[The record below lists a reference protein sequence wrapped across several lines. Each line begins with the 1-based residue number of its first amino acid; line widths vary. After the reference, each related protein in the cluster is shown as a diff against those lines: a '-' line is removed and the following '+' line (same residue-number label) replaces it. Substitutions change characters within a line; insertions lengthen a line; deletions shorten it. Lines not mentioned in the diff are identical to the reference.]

1 MSQGKTNENKRV
13 YIFIALVALIFFGF
27 GANLFRLQVLKGEDS
42 KAAVNTVKVSVDAPR
57 GEILDRNGLPLVY
70 NRQANNI
77 IFDYNY
83 FPTAGEQ
90 SKRVEIIDKLIKLFD
105 AQKAQWKDDL
115 PIVITK
121 SGAFKFK
128 KNRENDISFLKSA
141 DFLNLNSYATAENC
155 FNALV
160 ERYALQDYDVVQAR
174 KIASVCYNLRRLDF
188 SPSIPYVFAEDV
200 KDSLVAQIKENSE
213 KYTGVDVQV
222 GAVRDAFD
230 STAASNILGIVGLI
244 NAEEYAEYKDSGYG
258 YNDMIGKSGIE
269 LAMEDTLRGTKG
281 VKSVYTDSY
290 GNKTSALTTPVKSGN
305 SVELTLDRGLQRVAQ
320 SALEKRLEELQ
331 ELNQREYKMCGS
343 VVALDV
349 NNGEVLCSC
358 TAPTYNLSTYY
369 DDADKLNKDESAPL
383 WNRVLQSTYSPG
395 STIKLAVAMGALEN
409 GIIDASS
416 KVLCEHVY
424 TYYEDYQPTCI
435 GYHGMM
441 DVVNG
446 IYNSCNIFF
455 YEVSRLMGITALNKY
470 FSVFGLGEKTGVELS
485 EAEGTVDSVAYRE
498 STGVMWTPGLT
509 VQAGIGHGANLFTP
523 IQLCN
528 YAAMVAT
535 RGTRYKPHYVKSVV
549 SYDKS
554 TVISITLPEIL
565 AKVNFKKEN
574 WDLVH
579 QGTWKVANEGTADFT
594 SVPVTVG
601 AKTGTTTI
609 NKLVDNTYIE
619 TNNGVLIAFAPFE
632 NPQIAVCTVVEG
644 ASSGS
649 STAPIVSAIMEYY
662 FSDLYG
668 TGELPDGVKYDK
680 TGTSEESKKVNKKQA
695 SEKAD
700 GNG

>member
-1 MSQGKTNENKRV
+1 MSPRSTNENKRV
-13 YIFIALVALIFFGF
+13 YIFIAIIAVIFFCF
-27 GANLFRLQVLKGEDS
+27 GANLFRLQFLKGEDS

-77 IFDYNY
+77 IFEYNY
-83 FPTAGEQ
+83 FPSAGEQ
-90 SKRVEIIDKLIKLFD
+90 TERVDIINKLINLFD
-105 AQKAQWKDDL
+105 AQKAPWNDDL
-115 PIVITK
+115 PIVFSK
-121 SGAFKFK
+121 SGKLVFK
-128 KNRENDISFLKSA
+128 KNCENDISFLKSA
-141 DFLNLNSYATAENC
+141 DFLNLNDYATAENC
-155 FNALV
+155 FDALV
-160 ERYALQDYDVVQAR
+160 ERYGLKQFEPVQAR

-188 SPSIPYVFAEDV
+188 SPSIPYVFAGDV

-222 GAVRDAFD
+222 SAVRDAFD

-258 YNDMIGKSGIE
+258 YNDRIGKSGIE
-269 LAMEDTLRGTKG
+269 LAMESTLRGTNG
-281 VKSVYTDSY
+281 EKSIYTDSR
-290 GNKTSALTTPVKSGN
+290 GNKTSAITTAVKPGN

-320 SALEKRLEELQ
+320 TALETRIAELQ
-331 ELNQREYKMCGS
+331 EMKQREYQMCGS
-343 VVALDV
+343 VVAIDV
-349 NNGEVLCSC
+349 KNGEVLCSC

-369 DDADKLNKDESAPL
+369 EDADKLNKDESAPL

-409 GIIDASS
+409 GVIDN
-416 KVLCEHVY
+416 KFNVLCEHVY

-435 GYHGMM
+435 GYHGNMN
-441 DVVNG
+441 VVNA
-446 IYNSCNIFF
+446 IYNSCNVFF

-509 VQAGIGHGANLFTP
+509 IQAGIGHGANLFTP

-528 YAAMVAT
+528 YMAMVAT

-554 TVISITLPEIL
+554 KIVSNTIPEIL
-565 AKVNFKKEN
+565 AKVNFKKES
-574 WDLVH
+574 WDLVQ
-579 QGTWKVANEGTADFT
+579 QGTWKVANEGTVDFST
-594 SVPVTVG
+594 VPVKAG

-609 NKLVDNTYIE
+609 NKLVKNTYIE
-619 TNNGVLIAFAPFE
+619 TNNGILIAYAPYE
-632 NPQIAVCTVVEG
+632 NPQIAVCTVIEG
-644 ASSGS
+644 AGSGS
-649 STAPIVSAIMEYY
+649 STAPIVSAIFEYY

-668 TGELPDGVKYDK
+668 TGKLPDGVKYDK
-680 TGTSEESKKVNKKQA
+680 TGTAEDTRKVNNKHTTG
-695 SEKAD
+695 KAD
-700 GNG
+700 YNG